1 MIFKHCVVAADKV
14 NDGST
19 SFNVMIANP
28 SSMHAENDDFHAKI
42 IFAKLVKNKNSFVWN
57 EKKWCIGFI
66 RDNQGFEKFFRV
78 VCFTCL

>member
-1 MIFKHCVVAADKV
+1 
-14 NDGST
+14 
-19 SFNVMIANP
+19 
-28 SSMHAENDDFHAKI
+28 MHAENDDFHAKI

-66 RDNQGFEKFFRV
+66 KDNQGFEKFFRV